1 MSEPVRGLFSFL
13 DDITRMQEV
22 EGLTSE
28 EAWARWRELNKP
40 EPPSNVIHVD
50 FRAER

>member
-1 MSEPVRGLFSFL
+1 MSEPIRGLFSFL
-13 DDITRMQEV
+13 DDIAKMQQ

-28 EAWARWRELNKP
+28 EAWAKWREANKA

-50 FRAER
+50 FRVER